1 MSPSCSNFMYC
12 LSTFSAPKLCLP
24 PGSTAFGNTTLRPL
38 PPLALSST
46 NRIVGTSLPANS
58 LIRRSSV
65 RQRTESLMPKR
76 VRSFLAKAKR
86 FGPESGPATGTLLI
100 IVLTVLLMS
109 ASGDVAVLPLASA
122 AALGDGGEALAGLSP
137 QLAGI
142 ESPSFTWI
150 QLDDEEG
157 LPAPADPCRPAEAA
171 GNDSP
176 LRCWAP
182 AAPASEPL
190 LLQKRLGQV
199 SKLRSLCDARTQ
211 ITSHSLTSRRRFQT
225 ETSQATAT

>member
-1 MSPSCSNFMYC
+1 MYC

-109 ASGDVAVLPLASA
+109 GSGHKTSPSPIKSSQSSPVADASTSA
-122 AALGDGGEALAGLSP
+122 ASVCSVTQNRP
-137 QLAGI
+137 CVH
-142 ESPSFTWI
+142 I
-150 QLDDEEG
+150 QG
-157 LPAPADPCRPAEAA
+157 QIVT
-171 GNDSP
+171 STVV
-176 LRCWAP
+176 
-182 AAPASEPL
+182 
-190 LLQKRLGQV
+190 RL
-199 SKLRSLCDARTQ
+199 
-211 ITSHSLTSRRRFQT
+211 F
-225 ETSQATAT
+225 